1 MNRRA
6 YSINEFGLAYGP
18 KRSLTY
24 KLLNEGKL
32 KAVKVGKKRLILTD
46 DAEAWLSSLR
56 SSTHQIAAPLDGDS
70 RLQACQ
76 GIPDGKKTTLQT
88 YPAHPIGKNRR
99 HWIYERE
106 S

>member
-70 RLQACQ
+70 ASRRAKVSQTEENHPTNL
-76 GIPDGKKTTLQT
+76 PRTPNWKKRAALD
-88 YPAHPIGKNRR
+88 I
-99 HWIYERE
+99 
-106 S
+106 